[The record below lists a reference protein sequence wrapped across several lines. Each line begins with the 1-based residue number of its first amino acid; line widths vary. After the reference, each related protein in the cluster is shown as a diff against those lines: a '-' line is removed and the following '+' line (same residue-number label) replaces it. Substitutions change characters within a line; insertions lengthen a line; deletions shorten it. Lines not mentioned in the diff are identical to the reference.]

1 MVDPMSLAAV
11 TAMLGAV
18 GTGMA
23 NEAGKRALESVGG
36 LARRIA
42 GREVAAPATPGDWD
56 GLARLLHEGAL
67 RDPGHAARLAEVQA
81 LVRDALPEVRA
92 RAVPQLPPSLRYFTD
107 RDSQKRSMGR
117 ELGRQYAGR
126 PRRVLVF
133 GPEGM
138 GTSALA
144 RQWGWQ
150 ATAAGHFPDG
160 QVYVDLGG
168 DGAEGGLDPAV
179 AVRHVLRELGLTEP
193 EIPPGRA
200 ECVALFRRL
209 VAGLRL
215 LLVLDHAH
223 SAAQVG
229 PLFTAAPGVFT
240 IIVAHHRLAG
250 LDAVPIE
257 VDPLRKKD
265 AVALLTDLVGE
276 RALKAASR
284 SALSS
289 VLARCGGSPY
299 ALRAMAP
306 RLTGRQE
313 TPRHHEHHEEPGMPE
328 REAGDGPAVDPVRD
342 RGGHPEDPAAASE
355 PVPPVVEDLY
365 QELTPAPARLYRL
378 AAVWPWA
385 AFGAGQAAAAADVEE
400 AEAGRLLEVLADQ
413 GLLERTDAGRY
424 RYRPAV
430 RRHAEQAALREAG
443 GAAYAQAVRRTVE
456 WALRFAVR
464 ADLAALPQR
473 WHVGPLYADGRLTPG
488 PYTGPGEA
496 VAALGGELGNLVQAV
511 LAAEEF
517 GLGDV
522 ACQLCEALWAYQLK
536 AGRHEELLPAL
547 RVGARVADAV
557 SPGSRMAAR
566 MHTQLALA
574 FVELRR
580 FEEAETELTAA
591 ADAERAQGHLRGR
604 ATAAETL
611 GLVRLAQWRYE
622 EALELFAEAD
632 GYVAEIGPGEEGRT
646 DVPRAWALL
655 QRHRGRALRGL
666 GRWAEA
672 EELLTRA
679 LGFFRDSGEAYNA
692 ARTLTDLAET
702 YHLAGRAAD
711 ALPLIDEAV
720 AALADERAEYHL
732 GHLRALRERCTSG
745 A

>member
-1 MVDPMSLAAV
+1 MVDPISLAAV

-67 RDPGHAARLAEVQA
+67 RDPGNAARLAEVQA
-81 LVRDALPEVRA
+81 LVRDALPEARA

-117 ELGRQYAGR
+117 ELARQYAGR
-126 PRRVLVF
+126 PRRVLLF

-150 ATAAGHFPDG
+150 ATADGHFPDG

-168 DGAEGGLDPAV
+168 DGVTGGLDPAV
-179 AVRHVLRELGLTEP
+179 AVRHVLRELGLAEP

-215 LLVLDHAH
+215 LLVLDHTH
-223 SAAQVG
+223 SAAQAG

-240 IIVAHHRLAG
+240 IVVAQHRLAG

-276 RALKAASR
+276 RAVKSASR

-306 RLTGRQE
+306 RLARGQE
-313 TPRHHEHHEEPGMPE
+313 GEPGVSGDE
-328 REAGDGPAVDPVRD
+328 GRHEAGSSAGGARSSAHAPV
-342 RGGHPEDPAAASE
+342 A
-355 PVPPVVEDLY
+355 PVIDDLY
-365 QELTPAPARLYRL
+365 QELAPAPARLYRL

-400 AEAGRLLEVLADQ
+400 AEAGRLLEALADQ

-430 RRHAEQAALREAG
+430 RRHAEQAAHREAG
-443 GAAYAQAVRRTVE
+443 VAAYAQAVGRTVE

-488 PYTGPGEA
+488 PYAGPGEA

-517 GLGDV
+517 RLGDT

-547 RVGARVADAV
+547 RAGVRVADAV

-604 ATAAETL
+604 APL
-611 GLVRLAQWRYE
+611 RRRWGWYGWRS
-622 EALELFAEAD
+622 
-632 GYVAEIGPGEEGRT
+632 GGTRRRWSCSPRRT
-646 DVPRAWALL
+646 GTWR
-655 QRHRGRALRGL
+655 RSGRGRRGVRMYRAPAHSSSATA
-666 GRWAEA
+666 GAHFAGWA
-672 EELLTRA
+672 
-679 LGFFRDSGEAYNA
+679 SGP
-692 ARTLTDLAET
+692 RP
-702 YHLAGRAAD
+702 RS
-711 ALPLIDEAV
+711 
-720 AALADERAEYHL
+720 
-732 GHLRALRERCTSG
+732 C
-745 A
+745 